1 MFFLLVYTNRIYLV
15 KAIFLNAAEKTT
27 QHFIPCYN
35 PSLDDKMSVDPYV
48 ARAGAHFL
56 HNYMDY
62 AITATFDFIC
72 RISPREKMH
81 GSIFSPTA

>member
-1 MFFLLVYTNRIYLV
+1 MCQGFLEKKIPVSKIYY
-15 KAIFLNAAEKTT
+15 I
-27 QHFIPCYN
+27 